1 MNPSSPRIL
10 EDPLQNVSDQS
21 IQREEF
27 EMEKEK
33 WKRGG
38 DTNSALSKSKT
49 VIATRENSGM
59 RTKKLK
65 LGVQNVNPRKTKNPR
80 NGGYQDGANQW
91 R

>member
-38 DTNSALSKSKT
+38 
-49 VIATRENSGM
+49 RH
-59 RTKKLK
+59 KLCS
-65 LGVQNVNPRKTKNPR
+65 
-80 NGGYQDGANQW
+80 
-91 R
+91 